1 MTCAAAGRRKKKT
14 HARSKPP
21 PPSKKPQSKKIF
33 QDALSGATNVN
44 VAERTDEASGVTFYE
59 YDIDSPDYRYL
70 SSIAVKSGKVFAL
83 FVRSPARGFAASE
96 KDLRHIQETFK
107 LL

>member
-1 MTCAAAGRRKKKT
+1 VK
-14 HARSKPP
+14 
-21 PPSKKPQSKKIF
+21 
-33 QDALSGATNVN
+33 
-44 VAERTDEASGVTFYE
+44 VAERTDEASGISFYD

-83 FVRSPARGFAASE
+83 FVRSPARGFGAVE
-96 KDLRHIQETFK
+96 KELRHIQETFR

>member
-1 MTCAAAGRRKKKT
+1 M
-14 HARSKPP
+14 
-21 PPSKKPQSKKIF
+21 
-33 QDALSGATNVN
+33 
-44 VAERTDEASGVTFYE
+44 AERTDEAAGVTFYE

-70 SSIAVKSGKVFAL
+70 SSIAVKQGKVFAL
-83 FVRSPARGFAASE
+83 FVRSPARGFASSE

>member
-1 MTCAAAGRRKKKT
+1 MVSTTAT
-14 HARSKPP
+14 HNSHKPP
-21 PPSKKPQSKKIF
+21 LETHTPKHP
-33 QDALSGATNVN
+33 QDALSGATSVK
-44 VAERTDEASGVTFYE
+44 VAERADDASGVTFYE

-96 KDLRHIQETFK
+96 KDLRHIQETFR

>member
-1 MTCAAAGRRKKKT
+1 MLTPNPTQKKNKKT
-14 HARSKPP
+14 SHHH
-21 PPSKKPQSKKIF
+21 QTH
-33 QDALSGATNVN
+33 QDALSGATSVK
-44 VAERTDEASGVTFYE
+44 VTERTDEASGISFYD

-83 FVRSPARGFAASE
+83 FVRSPARGFASQE
-96 KDLRHIQETFK
+96 KDLRHIQETFR